1 MFDARQQTGA
11 PPEGAA
17 AALREIERLV
27 EYAAT
32 LATATRSCDSWTG
45 VERGRALRSLDR
57 LAGVLATARAG
68 LLVAERAALTSIRPG
83 DRDFTSARARVTR
96 TGLGEARREV
106 LQAETLATLAAVASA
121 VSDGRVPLP
130 HVDALARATA
140 GAGEQARETLTRP
153 DVQAELVG
161 LAQRQTVKE
170 FSATVARMVA
180 EQDPD
185 TLERGAA
192 AQHRARFFVMSHQ
205 ADGTYLRGRL
215 DRLAGESL
223 RVAIASVGQ
232 APDAD
237 RDKPQADADA
247 LVALAERAV
256 SGAAGVRARRTDDR
270 GLLVADP
277 EQDAADARVSGVAGR
292 PTVSLLVPAE
302 TFAELRAAR
311 QRGEAAVEAGE
322 DAEGGAGASATMAW
336 EPVPP
341 ATLEDG
347 TPVAMSQLARA
358 MCDCE
363 IGRIVINADGLPLDL
378 GRTQRLYTGAQRRAV
393 IVRDRQCAWNGC
405 DVPAAYCEVHHIR
418 WWERDL
424 GPTSVENG
432 VLLCSHHHHVVHELD
447 LTIQR
452 LGRPPGRGGGARV
465 GEPVRY
471 AFRRGDG
478 RVLSAPPGGGDAGRD
493 GRGCVGPR
501 QGELEVA

>member
-1 MFDARQQTGA
+1 
-11 PPEGAA
+11 
-17 AALREIERLV
+17 
-27 EYAAT
+27 
-32 LATATRSCDSWTG
+32 
-45 VERGRALRSLDR
+45 
-57 LAGVLATARAG
+57 
-68 LLVAERAALTSIRPG
+68 
-83 DRDFTSARARVTR
+83 
-96 TGLGEARREV
+96 
-106 LQAETLATLAAVASA
+106 
-121 VSDGRVPLP
+121 
-130 HVDALARATA
+130 
-140 GAGEQARETLTRP
+140 
-153 DVQAELVG
+153 
-161 LAQRQTVKE
+161 
-170 FSATVARMVA
+170 
-180 EQDPD
+180 
-185 TLERGAA
+185 
-192 AQHRARFFVMSHQ
+192 
-205 ADGTYLRGRL
+205 
-215 DRLAGESL
+215 
-223 RVAIASVGQ
+223 
-232 APDAD
+232 
-237 RDKPQADADA
+237 
-247 LVALAERAV
+247 
-256 SGAAGVRARRTDDR
+256 
-270 GLLVADP
+270 
-277 EQDAADARVSGVAGR
+277 
-292 PTVSLLVPAE
+292 
-302 TFAELRAAR
+302 
-311 QRGEAAVEAGE
+311 
-322 DAEGGAGASATMAW
+322 MAW

-493 GRGCVGPR
+493 GRGCVGRR